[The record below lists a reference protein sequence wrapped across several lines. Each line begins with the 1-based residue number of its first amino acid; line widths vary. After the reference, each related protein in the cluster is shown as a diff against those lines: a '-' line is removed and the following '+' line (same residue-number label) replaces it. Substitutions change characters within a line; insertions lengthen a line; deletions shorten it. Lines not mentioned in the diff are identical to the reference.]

1 MSSSMVRAVQF
12 NFVNFLW
19 KNLDRINDAL
29 DVGDYILALQ
39 RALRLITFLPS
50 DIKEHFRE
58 KIEKIE
64 SDIRRIVGLANN
76 GDVYLDVVGKHRSLQ
91 AYARRTVMGFV
102 DELMTV
108 LDDRGYLEARRS
120 WEEGY
125 SHTWLEKYAK
135 KLAEK
140 TRT

>member
-1 MSSSMVRAVQF
+1 MDSMVRAVQF

-39 RALRLITFLPS
+39 RALRLVKFLPL

-58 KIEKIE
+58 KIEGIE
-64 SDIRRIVGLANN
+64 SDVRRILSRAGN
-76 GDVYLDVVGKHRSLQ
+76 GDVYLDVVGKHRCLQ
-91 AYARRTVMGFV
+91 GYARKAVMEFI
-102 DELMTV
+102 DELMSV